1 MCVCVCV
8 CVNACVCARMWMHVC
23 SEHDTCVCGCMSV
36 EEARA
41 GERGRQCES
50 EIYMRNLKKKL
61 TYLFDICYFK
71 CTFLSPCVK
80 GKFSFLCVVYWCIIK
95 IYLIWFDLI
104 FPLCLQNA
112 FPKGEVFIG
121 HRDAGYSIILGAPE
135 GDRSSN
141 SHNNYCFTL
150 HTPDRNFILR
160 AETPDDMEKWNT
172 SLNYVFDLPLTP
184 QDSKCEW
191 LWIFDLD
198 TPQYSKCKWCW

>member
-1 MCVCVCV
+1 M
-8 CVNACVCARMWMHVC
+8 NNK
-23 SEHDTCVCGCMSV
+23 D
-36 EEARA
+36 
-41 GERGRQCES
+41 
-50 EIYMRNLKKKL
+50 
-61 TYLFDICYFK
+61 
-71 CTFLSPCVK
+71 
-80 GKFSFLCVVYWCIIK
+80 
-95 IYLIWFDLI
+95 WFDLI

-191 LWIFDLD
+191 
-198 TPQYSKCKWCW
+198 